1 MALLDAT
8 IFQKGTSIATDTFK
22 QDELRKPE
30 MGIVKGFM
38 EGTNRVVRADELTKM
53 RDPKRPVEVAV
64 LKRFDPT
71 IGTVRA
77 LDITPEQSQ
86 SAVVA
91 LNWFTR
97 RFSLISVGAYN
108 ASNWFSAAQ
117 QLAFDLENNLRAVY
131 GTSGNSLSAYL
142 VAFLESSINQALP
155 ATAIPGLTVN
165 GSNNKVTAAINDFYI
180 KVPAY
185 LREMQLQGPY
195 HDFANVGA
203 YAQELYRKTMG
214 QYQNQNLSMLGSGF
228 DTTFDTGIAP
238 SGSDI
243 ELHYLAPKGTLGLL
257 NWVEH
262 DARSKSGGVTGE
274 GSYEEG
280 RFMFTWVDP
289 FGTSWGVLYTAKY
302 KDLSGTYG
310 VGFERVYVRQWDFAA
325 DFAAVKAYSSTS
337 NRSVVVKASAVAS

>member
-30 MGIVKGFM
+30 MGIVQGFM
-38 EGTNRVVRADELTKM
+38 EGTNRVVRASELVKM

-64 LKRFDPT
+64 LKRFDPE

-77 LDITPEQSQ
+77 LDVTPTQSQ
-86 SAVVA
+86 SAVVG

-97 RFSLISVGAYN
+97 TFSIVSVGAYN
-108 ASNWFSAAQ
+108 ASNWFDAAQ

-131 GTSGNSLSAYL
+131 GTDSDSLSAYL
-142 VAFLESSINQALP
+142 VAFLEASINQALP
-155 ATAIPGLTVN
+155 ATSILGLTIN
-165 GSNNKVTAAINDFYI
+165 GSTNKVTAAINDFYI
-180 KVPAY
+180 KMPAY
-185 LREMQLQGPY
+185 LREMQLTGPY

-214 QYQNQNLSMLGSGF
+214 QYQGQNLSMLGAGF
-228 DTTFDTGIAP
+228 DISFDTGIAP
-238 SGSDI
+238 SGSDV

-257 NWVEH
+257 NYVEH

-289 FGTSWGVLYTAKY
+289 FGMKWGVLFTGKY

-310 VGFERVYVRQWDFAA
+310 AGFERVYVRQWDFAA
-325 DFAAVKAYSSTS
+325 DFAAVKAYSSTT
-337 NRSVVVKASAVAS
+337 NRSVVVKASATA